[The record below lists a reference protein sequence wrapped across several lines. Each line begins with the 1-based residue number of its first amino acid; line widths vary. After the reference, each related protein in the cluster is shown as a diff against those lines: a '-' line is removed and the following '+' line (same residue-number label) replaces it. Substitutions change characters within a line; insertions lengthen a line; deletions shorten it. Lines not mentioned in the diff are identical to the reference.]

1 MIKIYC
7 NEKLDEVLDDNDV
20 EDYVPAYGGES
31 AGLDLYNSG
40 ENISVMPS
48 SSDPKGVM
56 ISTGLHVFTP
66 KGYVSLIKERGSITK
81 TPLKYRAGV
90 VDEGYTGEIFVNLVN
105 ISNEEYIIKKGQK
118 LPVQIIVV
126 KCDNE
131 YSEIGE
137 KEYLTLSKFS
147 KRSTGKVGSSDW
159 Q

>member
-126 KCDNE
+126 KCDNQ
-131 YSEIGE
+131 YSEIDE
-137 KEYLTLSKFS
+137 DEYLNLSQLSQRKS
-147 KRSTGKVGSSDW
+147 GKVGSSD
-159 Q
+159 

>member
-7 NEKLDEVLDDNDV
+7 NEKLDEVLDNNDV

-40 ENISVMPS
+40 KNISVMPS

-126 KCDNE
+126 KCDNQ
-131 YSEIGE
+131 YSEIDE
-137 KEYLTLSKFS
+137 DEYLNLSQLSQRKS
-147 KRSTGKVGSSDW
+147 GKVGSSD
-159 Q
+159 

>member
-7 NEKLDEVLDDNDV
+7 NEKLDEALDDNDV
-20 EDYVPAYGGES
+20 KDYVPAYGGES

-126 KCDNE
+126 KCDNQ
-131 YSEIGE
+131 YSEIDE
-137 KEYLTLSKFS
+137 DEYLNLSQLSQRKS
-147 KRSTGKVGSSDW
+147 GKVGSSD
-159 Q
+159 

>member
-7 NEKLDEVLDDNDV
+7 NEKLSKTLESNNVK
-20 EDYVPAYGGES
+20 DYVPAYEGES

-40 ENISVMPS
+40 EDTTIMPS
-48 SSDPKGVM
+48 FSNTKGAM

-66 KGYVSLIKERGSITK
+66 KGYVTLIKERGSVTK

-105 ISNEEYIIKKGQK
+105 ISNEEYTIKKGQK

-126 KCDNE
+126 KCDNQ
-131 YSEIGE
+131 YSEIDKE
-137 KEYLTLSKFS
+137 EYLNLSQLSQRKS
-147 KRSTGKVGSSDW
+147 GKVGSSD
-159 Q
+159 

>member
-48 SSDPKGVM
+48 SSDSKGVM

-90 VDEGYTGEIFVNLVN
+90 VDEGYTGEIFVNLIN
-105 ISNEEYIIKKGQK
+105 ISSEEYIIKKGQK

-126 KCDNE
+126 KCDNQ
-131 YSEIGE
+131 YSEIDE
-137 KEYLTLSKFS
+137 DEYLNLSQLSQRKS
-147 KRSTGKVGSSDW
+147 GKVGSSD
-159 Q
+159 

>member
-7 NEKLDEVLDDNDV
+7 NERLDEVLDDNDV

-40 ENISVMPS
+40 ENIVVMPT
-48 SSDPKGVM
+48 SSDTKGVM

-131 YSEIGE
+131 YSEIDE
-137 KEYLTLSKFS
+137 DEYLSLSKFS
-147 KRSTGKVGSSDW
+147 KRNTGKVGSSD
-159 Q
+159 

>member
-1 MIKIYC
+1 MIKISC

-48 SSDPKGVM
+48 TSDSKGVM

-66 KGYVSLIKERGSITK
+66 QGYVSLIKERGSITK

-126 KCDNE
+126 KCDNQ
-131 YSEIGE
+131 YSEIDE
-137 KEYLTLSKFS
+137 DEYLNLSQLSQRKS
-147 KRSTGKVGSSDW
+147 GKVGSSD
-159 Q
+159 

>member
-7 NEKLDEVLDDNDV
+7 NERLDEVLDDNDV

-40 ENISVMPS
+40 ENIVVMPT
-48 SSDPKGVM
+48 SSDTKGVM

-126 KCDNE
+126 KCDNQ
-131 YSEIGE
+131 YSEIDE
-137 KEYLTLSKFS
+137 DEYLNLSQLSQRKS
-147 KRSTGKVGSSDW
+147 GKVGSSD
-159 Q
+159 

>member
-7 NEKLDEVLDDNDV
+7 NERLDEVLDDNDV

-40 ENISVMPS
+40 ENITVMPTY
-48 SSDPKGVM
+48 SDTKGVM

-105 ISNEEYIIKKGQK
+105 ISNEEYTIKKGQK

-126 KCDNE
+126 KCDNQ
-131 YSEIGE
+131 YSEIDKE
-137 KEYLTLSKFS
+137 EYLNLSHLSQRKS
-147 KRSTGKVGSSDW
+147 GKVGSSD
-159 Q
+159 

>member
-7 NEKLDEVLDDNDV
+7 NERLDEVLDDNDV

-40 ENISVMPS
+40 ENIVVMPT
-48 SSDPKGVM
+48 SSDTKGVM

-90 VDEGYTGEIFVNLVN
+90 VDEGYTGEIFVNLIN
-105 ISNEEYIIKKGQK
+105 ISNEEYIIKRGQK

-131 YSEIGE
+131 YSEIDE
-137 KEYLTLSKFS
+137 DEYLSLSKFS
-147 KRSTGKVGSSDW
+147 KRNTGKVGSPD
-159 Q
+159 

>member
-48 SSDPKGVM
+48 SSDSKGVM

-90 VDEGYTGEIFVNLVN
+90 VDEGYTGEIFVNLIN

-126 KCDNE
+126 KCDNQ
-131 YSEIGE
+131 YSEIDE
-137 KEYLTLSKFS
+137 DEYLNLSQLSQRKS
-147 KRSTGKVGSSDW
+147 GKVGSSD
-159 Q
+159 

>member
-7 NEKLDEVLDDNDV
+7 NEKLDEVLDDNDI

-126 KCDNE
+126 KCDNQ
-131 YSEIGE
+131 YSEIDE
-137 KEYLTLSKFS
+137 DEYLNLSQLSQRKS
-147 KRSTGKVGSSDW
+147 GKVGSSD
-159 Q
+159 

>member
-81 TPLKYRAGV
+81 TPLSI
-90 VDEGYTGEIFVNLVN
+90 EQE
-105 ISNEEYIIKKGQK
+105 
-118 LPVQIIVV
+118 
-126 KCDNE
+126 
-131 YSEIGE
+131 
-137 KEYLTLSKFS
+137 
-147 KRSTGKVGSSDW
+147 
-159 Q
+159 

>member
-7 NEKLDEVLDDNDV
+7 NEKLDEVLDDNNV
-20 EDYVPAYGGES
+20 ENYVPAYGGES

-40 ENISVMPS
+40 ENIAVMPS
-48 SSDPKGVM
+48 SSDSKGVM

-90 VDEGYTGEIFVNLVN
+90 VDEGYTGEIFVNLIN
-105 ISNEEYIIKKGQK
+105 ISSEEYIIKKGQK

-126 KCDNE
+126 KCDNQ
-131 YSEIGE
+131 YSEIDE
-137 KEYLTLSKFS
+137 DEYLNLSQLSQRKS
-147 KRSTGKVGSSDW
+147 GKVGSSD
-159 Q
+159 

>member
-1 MIKIYC
+1 
-7 NEKLDEVLDDNDV
+7 
-20 EDYVPAYGGES
+20 AYGGES

-48 SSDPKGVM
+48 SSDSKGVM

-126 KCDNE
+126 KCDNQ
-131 YSEIGE
+131 YSEIDE
-137 KEYLTLSKFS
+137 DEYLNLSQLSQRKS
-147 KRSTGKVGSSDW
+147 GKVGSSD
-159 Q
+159 

>member
-48 SSDPKGVM
+48 SSDSKGVM

-118 LPVQIIVV
+118 PPVQIIVV
-126 KCDNE
+126 KCDNQ
-131 YSEIGE
+131 YSEIDE
-137 KEYLTLSKFS
+137 DEYLNLSQLSQRKS
-147 KRSTGKVGSSDW
+147 GKVGSSD
-159 Q
+159 

>member
-7 NEKLDEVLDDNDV
+7 NEKLSKTLESNNVK
-20 EDYVPAYGGES
+20 DYVPAYEGES

-40 ENISVMPS
+40 EDTTIMPS
-48 SSDPKGVM
+48 LSNIKGAM

-66 KGYVSLIKERGSITK
+66 KGYVTLIKERGSITK

-105 ISNEEYIIKKGQK
+105 ISNEEYTIKKSQK

-126 KCDNE
+126 KCDNQ
-131 YSEIGE
+131 YSEIDKE
-137 KEYLTLSKFS
+137 EYLNLSQLSQRKS
-147 KRSTGKVGSSDW
+147 GKVGSSD
-159 Q
+159 

>member
-7 NEKLDEVLDDNDV
+7 NEKLSKTLESNNVK
-20 EDYVPAYGGES
+20 DYVPAYEGES

-40 ENISVMPS
+40 EDTTVMPS
-48 SSDPKGVM
+48 LSNIKGVM

-66 KGYVSLIKERGSITK
+66 KGYVTLIKERGSVTK

-105 ISNEEYIIKKGQK
+105 ISNEEYTIKKGQK

-126 KCDNE
+126 KCDNQ
-131 YSEIGE
+131 YSEIDKE
-137 KEYLTLSKFS
+137 EYLNLSQLSQRKS
-147 KRSTGKVGSSDW
+147 GKVGSSD
-159 Q
+159 

>member
-7 NEKLDEVLDDNDV
+7 NERLDEVLDDNDV

-105 ISNEEYIIKKGQK
+105 ISNEEYIIKSGQK

-131 YSEIGE
+131 YSEIDE
-137 KEYLTLSKFS
+137 DEYLALSSFS
-147 KRSTGKVGSSDW
+147 KRSDRKVGSSD
-159 Q
+159 

>member
-7 NEKLDEVLDDNDV
+7 NEKLSKTLESNNVK
-20 EDYVPAYGGES
+20 DYVPAYEGES

-40 ENISVMPS
+40 EDTTIMPS
-48 SSDPKGVM
+48 LSNIKGAM

-66 KGYVSLIKERGSITK
+66 KGYVTLIKERGSITK

-105 ISNEEYIIKKGQK
+105 ISNEEYTIKKGQK

-126 KCDNE
+126 KCDNQ
-131 YSEIGE
+131 YSEIDKE
-137 KEYLTLSKFS
+137 EYLNLSQLSQRKS
-147 KRSTGKVGSSDW
+147 GKVGSSD
-159 Q
+159 

>member
-7 NEKLDEVLDDNDV
+7 NEKLSKTLKSNNIKN
-20 EDYVPAYGGES
+20 YVPAYEGES

-40 ENISVMPS
+40 EDTTVMPS
-48 SSDPKGVM
+48 LSNVKGAM

-66 KGYVSLIKERGSITK
+66 KGYVTLIKERGSVTK

-105 ISNEEYIIKKGQK
+105 ISNEEYTIKKDQK

-126 KCDNE
+126 KCDNQ
-131 YSEIGE
+131 YSEIDKE
-137 KEYLTLSKFS
+137 EYLNLSQLSQRKS
-147 KRSTGKVGSSDW
+147 GKVGSSD
-159 Q
+159 

>member
-118 LPVQIIVV
+118 PPVQIIVV
-126 KCDNE
+126 KCDNQ
-131 YSEIGE
+131 YSEIDE
-137 KEYLTLSKFS
+137 DEYLNLSQLSQRKS
-147 KRSTGKVGSSDW
+147 GKVGSSD
-159 Q
+159 

>member
-7 NEKLDEVLDDNDV
+7 NEKLDEVLDDNDI

-48 SSDPKGVM
+48 SSDPNGVM
-56 ISTGLHVFTP
+56 VSTGLHVFTP
-66 KGYVSLIKERGSITK
+66 KGYVSLIKERGAITK
-81 TPLKYRAGV
+81 THLKYRAGV

-126 KCDNE
+126 KCDNQ
-131 YSEIGE
+131 YSEIDE
-137 KEYLTLSKFS
+137 DEYLNLSQLSQRKS
-147 KRSTGKVGSSDW
+147 GKVGSSD
-159 Q
+159 

>member
-7 NEKLDEVLDDNDV
+7 NEKLSKTLESNNVK
-20 EDYVPAYGGES
+20 DYVPAYEGES

-40 ENISVMPS
+40 EDTTVMPS
-48 SSDPKGVM
+48 LSNIKGVM

-66 KGYVSLIKERGSITK
+66 KGYVTLIKERGSVTK

-126 KCDNE
+126 KCDNQ
-131 YSEIGE
+131 YSEIDKE
-137 KEYLTLSKFS
+137 EYLNLSHLSQRKS
-147 KRSTGKVGSSDW
+147 GKVGSSD
-159 Q
+159 